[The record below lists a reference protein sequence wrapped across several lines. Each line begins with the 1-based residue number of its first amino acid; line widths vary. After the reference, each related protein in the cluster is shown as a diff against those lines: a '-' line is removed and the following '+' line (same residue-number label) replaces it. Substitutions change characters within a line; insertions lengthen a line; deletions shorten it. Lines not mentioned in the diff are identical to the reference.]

1 MIDDE
6 FPINVYSSVQFFLLE
21 MNENSV
27 NDGVIT
33 VEHSLVAQHPHADNH
48 QRENST
54 QNQSNSEEIVKV
66 LNKKKISPMNPTPL
80 YISLYSS

>member
-6 FPINVYSSVQFFLLE
+6 FPINVYSSLHFFLLE

-33 VEHSLVAQHPHADNH
+33 VEHSFIEQHPHVDNH
-48 QRENST
+48 QPENST
-54 QNQSNSEEIVKV
+54 QNQSNSEQIVEV
-66 LNKKKISPMNPTPL
+66 LNKKKISPKNPTPL
-80 YISLYSS
+80 YISFCSS